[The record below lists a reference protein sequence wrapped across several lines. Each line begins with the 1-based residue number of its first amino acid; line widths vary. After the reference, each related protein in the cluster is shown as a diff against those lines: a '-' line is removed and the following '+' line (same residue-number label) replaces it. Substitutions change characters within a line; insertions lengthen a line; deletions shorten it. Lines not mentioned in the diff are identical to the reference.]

1 MFSNKLLHIFF
12 IAMFTG
18 KLSFSQLNFVKSW
31 DYRYGGTYVEKLS
44 DVIPGIDGG
53 YLICG
58 PSHSLGTGDVTK
70 VNYDTT
76 GNTQDFWI
84 LKINQQG
91 MKEWD
96 KSYGGADSDVP
107 SSICSN
113 GEYYFVGGTTKSD
126 SSGDISSK
134 RIDTSYERS
143 DYWIVKLSLNGQ
155 KIWERRIGGFRA
167 DVLKSVVCTPD
178 GGCLAIGH
186 SNSGISGDVTTP
198 NFDTL
203 SDADYWVVLL
213 DSLGNKL
220 WDRRLGGPA
229 VDYAYTGIPTS
240 NGAFIIGGVSLS
252 DIGGDKTEPSWNTTY
267 TDAWIVKIDS
277 AGNKLWDNTYG
288 TTMPESLYSMIEDEN
303 DNIYLGITSYGSGGS
318 FSQPNMGPA
327 LTTGDFILYKID
339 PSGNKIWDRRYGGV
353 GGDGLFHLSHNG
365 GNGVLLTGRSNSP
378 ISGNKTESN
387 LAEVEIWVLAV
398 DSNGTVLWDKT
409 IHNTGT
415 NFEIYGA
422 TYATEDGCYTTFEYT
437 NSGIGGYKSQSNWDS
452 TNAATDIWAIQYCFD
467 TISGFTKNFGYAL
480 ATLHPNPASTTI
492 TLSGTEAGSTATI
505 TNLHGQVLLQ
515 LTVNNQQQ
523 SINIEHL
530 PPGMYFCMV
539 QTGGQ
544 HKVLRFVRE

>member
-1 MFSNKLLHIFF
+1 MFSNKLLNVLVT
-12 IAMFTG
+12 AMFSC
-18 KLSFSQLNFVKSW
+18 KLCLGQLNFIKSW
-31 DYRYGGTYVEKLS
+31 DYRYGGTYIENLAG
-44 DVIPGIDGG
+44 VIPGIDGG

-58 PSHSLGTGDVTK
+58 PSYSLGTGDVTK

-107 SSICSN
+107 TALCSN

-167 DVLKSVVCTPD
+167 DVLKSIVCTPD

-186 SNSGISGDVTTP
+186 SNSGVSGDITTP
-198 NFDTL
+198 SNDTL
-203 SDADYWVVLL
+203 SDIDYWAIKL
-213 DSLGNKL
+213 DSNGNKL
-220 WDRRLGGPA
+220 WDRRYGGT
-229 VDYAYTGIPTS
+229 DNDIAYVSAKTS
-240 NGAFIIGGVSLS
+240 DGGYIISGSSSSGV
-252 DIGGDKTEPSWNTTY
+252 GDEKSEPSWNPAY
-267 TDAWIVKIDS
+267 SDAWIIKVDS
-277 AGNKLWDNTYG
+277 VGNKLWDKTLG
-288 TTMPESLYSMIEDEN
+288 TIYPDNVNCMLEDPSGN
-303 DNIYLGITSYGSGGS
+303 VYFGIATTGNGGS
-318 FSQPNMGPA
+318 FTDPSIGPVFS
-327 LTTGDFILYKID
+327 TGDYLLYKID
-339 PSGNKIWDRRYGGV
+339 AFGNKIWDKRYGGTGSDV
-353 GGDGLFHLSHNG
+353 LRHLSLSSKG
-365 GNGVLLTGRSNSP
+365 EILLTGASKSP
-378 ISGNKTESN
+378 ISGNKTEAN

-398 DSNGTVLWDKT
+398 DSSGTVLWDKT

-492 TLSGTEAGSTATI
+492 TLSGTEPGSTATI

-530 PPGMYFCMV
+530 PPGMYFCIV

-544 HKVLRFVRE
+544 RKVLRFVRQ